1 MGILDLKKR
10 RNKMNHT
17 NAIGSNWKD
26 VRKELFTQD
35 EIRKSNERVAKIS
48 KTIEEKKKEQQEKKL
63 EIFVRVNA
71 DK

>member
-10 RNKMNHT
+10 RNKMNYT

-35 EIRKSNERVAKIS
+35 KIRKSNERVVSIS
-48 KTIEEKKKEQQEKKL
+48 KTIEEQKKEQQEK
-63 EIFVRVNA
+63 E
-71 DK
+71 D

>member
-17 NAIGSNWKD
+17 NAIGKD

-35 EIRKSNERVAKIS
+35 KIRKSNEIVVSIS
-48 KTIEEKKKEQQEKKL
+48 KTIEEQKKKQQEKK
-63 EIFVRVNA
+63 
-71 DK
+71 D

>member
-26 VRKELFTQD
+26 VRKELITQD
-35 EIRKSNERVAKIS
+35 KIRKSNERVAMIS
-48 KTIEEKKKEQQEKKL
+48 KTIEEQTKE
-63 EIFVRVNA
+63 
-71 DK
+71 